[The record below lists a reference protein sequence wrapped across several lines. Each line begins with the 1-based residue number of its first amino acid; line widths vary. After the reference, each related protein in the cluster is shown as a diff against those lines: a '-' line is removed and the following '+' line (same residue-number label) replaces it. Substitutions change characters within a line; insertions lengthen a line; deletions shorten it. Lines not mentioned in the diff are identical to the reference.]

1 LTTRLHSPEEQ
12 RKRGRS
18 TLLVTHAVEWAL
30 RLCDTVAVRSGGR
43 LVYDGAPA
51 DLPTAR
57 NLPPGWSAALSQGSL
72 SVGLSVGT
80 SQLLALVIVLIACR
94 EFRSLDY

>member
-1 LTTRLHSPEEQ
+1 
-12 RKRGRS
+12 
-18 TLLVTHAVEWAL
+18 
-30 RLCDTVAVRSGGR
+30 
-43 LVYDGAPA
+43 
-51 DLPTAR
+51 LPTAR